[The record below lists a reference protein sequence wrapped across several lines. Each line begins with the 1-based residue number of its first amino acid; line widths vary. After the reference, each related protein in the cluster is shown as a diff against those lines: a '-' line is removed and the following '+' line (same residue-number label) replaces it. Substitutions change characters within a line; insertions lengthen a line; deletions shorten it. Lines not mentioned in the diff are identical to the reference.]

1 MSLAGT
7 SELCPPRR
15 GDDSPAPA
23 PARIGAYGEEYCN
36 SRKDKGKE
44 LAVAAGKHTKV
55 HNMST
60 AAAILESAALDSSWF
75 AGNSLL
81 DTAISSGQLSTA
93 ATK

>member
-1 MSLAGT
+1 VSLAGT

-23 PARIGAYGEEYCN
+23 PARIGAYGEEY

-55 HNMST
+55 HNKST